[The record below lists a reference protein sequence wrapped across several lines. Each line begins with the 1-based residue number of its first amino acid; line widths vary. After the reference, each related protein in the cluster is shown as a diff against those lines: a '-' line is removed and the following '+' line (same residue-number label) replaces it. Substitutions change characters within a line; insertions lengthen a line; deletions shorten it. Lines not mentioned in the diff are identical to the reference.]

1 MSNLEKLST
10 IITDQ
15 LNINDVVITEDTT
28 LEDLG
33 ADSLALVELVMS
45 VEDKYQ
51 IEIPDE
57 ELQKIVTIGD
67 FVNFMD
73 GKV

>member
-45 VEDKYQ
+45 VEEEFEIQ
-51 IEIPDE
+51 IEDE
-57 ELQKIVTIGD
+57 DMEKFKTVGD
-67 FVNFMD
+67 VLD
-73 GKV
+73 YIESK